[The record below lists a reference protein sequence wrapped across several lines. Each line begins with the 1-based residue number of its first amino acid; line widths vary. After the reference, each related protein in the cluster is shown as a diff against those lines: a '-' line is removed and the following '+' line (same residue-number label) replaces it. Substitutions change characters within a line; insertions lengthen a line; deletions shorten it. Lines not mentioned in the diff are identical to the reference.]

1 MFFFRMRVL
10 LSRGLRLRC
19 PVCGEGK
26 LYRRWFRMYTECP
39 ACHFVYEREPGY
51 FTGGMA
57 INLTITCLLI
67 VFSSIPLSIIAL
79 NLDIPLLQVLIWGL
93 VLAFL
98 FPLLFYHHSNGIWM
112 SLEHLM
118 HPVSN
123 ERIFFP
129 DDDPSLPD

>member
-26 LYRRWFRMYTECP
+26 LYRRWFRMYTECS

-57 INLTITCLLI
+57 INLTITCLII

-93 VLAFL
+93 VLAFI
-98 FPLLFYHHSNGIWM
+98 FPLLFYRHSNSIWM

-129 DDDPSLPD
+129 DDYLSLPD

>member
-1 MFFFRMRVL
+1 
-10 LSRGLRLRC
+10 
-19 PVCGEGK
+19 
-26 LYRRWFRMYTECP
+26 MYTECP

-129 DDDPSLPD
+129 DDYPSLPD